1 MRECHIAI
9 NVLAFSCG
17 IWIYKVK
24 HDFKIP
30 WELPRWQNKQSQ
42 AFIPGHIKLQLSLSD
57 YVPEQILSVQ
67 FFLQSTLTE
76 SHFPES
82 PPSSQS
88 TTPSSKFS
96 TMEME
101 KVVAEKLDGCSSK
114 CSSTLVQCWRN
125 WTIVKFGRFVTE
137 LRTIGPLS
145 ILPQFRHHFT
155 IGCHPLFPS
164 PPAQASI
171 PPHPCSHFVILVFLN
186 CPA

>member
-1 MRECHIAI
+1 MC
-9 NVLAFSCG
+9 
-17 IWIYKVK
+17 
-24 HDFKIP
+24 
-30 WELPRWQNKQSQ
+30 QSK
-42 AFIPGHIKLQLSLSD
+42 FLVCS
-57 YVPEQILSVQ
+57 
-67 FFLQSTLTE
+67 FLQSTLTE

-114 CSSTLVQCWRN
+114 CSSALVQCWCN

-164 PPAQASI
+164 LPGRASI
-171 PPHPCSHFVILVFLN
+171 PPHPCSHLGILVFVNLQSLN

>member
-1 MRECHIAI
+1 MC
-9 NVLAFSCG
+9 
-17 IWIYKVK
+17 
-24 HDFKIP
+24 
-30 WELPRWQNKQSQ
+30 QSK
-42 AFIPGHIKLQLSLSD
+42 FWVRS
-57 YVPEQILSVQ
+57 
-67 FFLQSTLTE
+67 FLQSTLTE

-155 IGCHPLFPS
+155 IGCHPLFPFL
-164 PPAQASI
+164 PDRASI
-171 PPHPCSHFVILVFLN
+171 PPHPCSHLGATKTIYQWTILGEQGLDLVGAVQSKPEIEKWVNDKGGRWSEKHHRAHYTIHRPL
-186 CPA
+186 AQKLEQGL

>member
-1 MRECHIAI
+1 MASGFI
-9 NVLAFSCG
+9 
-17 IWIYKVK
+17 
-24 HDFKIP
+24 
-30 WELPRWQNKQSQ
+30 RWSTISKYLGNFPDGKTNNHKLSFHVIQ
-42 AFIPGHIKLQLSLSD
+42 LQLSLSN

-67 FFLQSTLTE
+67 FLQSTLTE

-82 PPSSQS
+82 PLSSSQS

-101 KVVAEKLDGCSSK
+101 KVVAEKLDGWSSK

-155 IGCHPLFPS
+155 IGCHPLSPS

-171 PPHPCSHFVILVFLN
+171 PPQSCSHLVSLVFANLQNLN
-186 CPA
+186 CKTKRILIQ

>member
-1 MRECHIAI
+1 MAKQTISSFHSRSYKIAVISQQLCARANFECAVFYYILLLNHI
-9 NVLAFSCG
+9 FQ
-17 IWIYKVK
+17 
-24 HDFKIP
+24 
-30 WELPRWQNKQSQ
+30 R
-42 AFIPGHIKLQLSLSD
+42 
-57 YVPEQILSVQ
+57 VP
-67 FFLQSTLTE
+67 
-76 SHFPES
+76 S
-82 PPSSQS
+82 PQS

-155 IGCHPLFPS
+155 IGCYPLSPS
-164 PPAQASI
+164 PPGRGSI
-171 PPHPCSHFVILVFLN
+171 PPDPCSHLVIPVFANLQSLS
-186 CPA
+186 CKT

>member
-1 MRECHIAI
+1 MAKQTISSFHSRSYKIAVI
-9 NVLAFSCG
+9 SQQLCMC
-17 IWIYKVK
+17 
-24 HDFKIP
+24 
-30 WELPRWQNKQSQ
+30 QSK
-42 AFIPGHIKLQLSLSD
+42 FWVCS
-57 YVPEQILSVQ
+57 
-67 FFLQSTLTE
+67 FLQSTLTE

-82 PPSSQS
+82 PLPSSQS

-155 IGCHPLFPS
+155 IGCHPLSPS
-164 PPAQASI
+164 PPGRGSI
-171 PPHPCSHFVILVFLN
+171 PPDPCSHLVIPVFANLQSLN
-186 CPA
+186 CKT

>member
-1 MRECHIAI
+1 MAKQTITSFHSRSYKIAVISQQLCAGTNFECA
-9 NVLAFSCG
+9 V
-17 IWIYKVK
+17 
-24 HDFKIP
+24 
-30 WELPRWQNKQSQ
+30 
-42 AFIPGHIKLQLSLSD
+42 
-57 YVPEQILSVQ
+57 
-67 FFLQSTLTE
+67 FLQSTLTE

-114 CSSTLVQCWRN
+114 CSSPVVQCWRN

-155 IGCHPLFPS
+155 IGCHPLSPS
-164 PPAQASI
+164 PPARVSI
-171 PPHPCSHFVILVFLN
+171 PPHPCSHLGILVFANLQSLN

>member
-1 MRECHIAI
+1 MC
-9 NVLAFSCG
+9 
-17 IWIYKVK
+17 
-24 HDFKIP
+24 
-30 WELPRWQNKQSQ
+30 QSK
-42 AFIPGHIKLQLSLSD
+42 FWVCS
-57 YVPEQILSVQ
+57 
-67 FFLQSTLTE
+67 FLQSTLTE
-76 SHFPES
+76 SHFVES

-114 CSSTLVQCWRN
+114 CSSTLLQCWRN
-125 WTIVKFGRFVTE
+125 WSIVKFGRFVTE

-164 PPAQASI
+164 PPGRVSI
-171 PPHPCSHFVILVFLN
+171 PPHPGSHLGILVFANQVSIVLLRFACHN
-186 CPA
+186 IMMLLHKHL

>member
-1 MRECHIAI
+1 MAKQTITSFHSRSYKIAVISQQLCARANFECAVFFTIYSYWI
-9 NVLAFSCG
+9 TFS
-17 IWIYKVK
+17 
-24 HDFKIP
+24 
-30 WELPRWQNKQSQ
+30 R
-42 AFIPGHIKLQLSLSD
+42 
-57 YVPEQILSVQ
+57 
-67 FFLQSTLTE
+67 
-76 SHFPES
+76 ES
-82 PPSSQS
+82 PPLFQS

-114 CSSTLVQCWRN
+114 CSSTLLQCWRN

-164 PPAQASI
+164 LPGRASI
-171 PPHPCSHFVILVFLN
+171 PPHPCSHLGILVFANLQSLN